1 MDIGLLL
8 LRVLLAVILFAHGTQ
23 KALGWFS
30 GPGPA
35 GAEALFDKL
44 GQVPARPKVRLAVV
58 CELVAAALLLL
69 GLVTPL
75 GAAIAAGTMLVAG
88 FSMISLNGAFWNSAG
103 GGEYPIVLAGT
114 AMVLGFT
121 GPGRYSLDAL
131 VVSPPWGAN
140 AGHQVL
146 TGLIVVVVAV
156 LAAYPPLRSVRRA
169 RTQRADIS

>member
-8 LRVLLAVILFAHGTQ
+8 LRVLLAAILFAHGTQ

-35 GAEALFDKL
+35 GAEALFGKL
-44 GQVPARPKVRLAVV
+44 GQVPARTKVRLAVV
-58 CELVAAALLLL
+58 CELAAATLLLL

-88 FSMISLNGAFWNSAG
+88 FSMIYLNNTFWNSAG
-103 GGEYPIVLAGT
+103 GGEYPIVLSGT
-114 AMVLGFT
+114 ALVLGFT

-131 VVSPPWGAN
+131 IDSLPWGVN
-140 AGHQVL
+140 GEQQVL
-146 TGLIVVVVAV
+146 IGLVVVVVAV
-156 LAAYPPLRSVRRA
+156 VAAYPPLRTVRQARA
-169 RTQRADIS
+169 SRADVG